1 MSTCAQLQHR
11 LQTLQTELLHVTDDQ
26 AQQKILDEIDIVSAQ
41 MQAQGC
47 LGPAE
52 RISTLTGQV
61 TLRTDDSNEQGR
73 GPFQLNNV
81 AITLAFP
88 ADQSSFYVKSLLH
101 INIPGSDATIDI
113 TRDDNG
119 TYSSSGDM
127 AISITLHF
135 DPHSALAGS
144 SDGTFGMT
152 TGQASATVSFQP
164 TGVPI
169 DGMGNVTL
177 VGTTQFTG
185 GHWDGN
191 HGQLVIAGQLSP
203 WPPL

>member
-1 MSTCAQLQHR
+1 MSTCAELQHK

-26 AQQKILDEIDIVSAQ
+26 AQQKIYDEIDVVSAQ

-47 LGPAE
+47 LGPSE

-73 GPFQLNNV
+73 GPFQLNNI

-88 ADQSSFYVKSLLH
+88 ANQSSFYVKSLFS
-101 INIPGSDATIDI
+101 INVPNSDATIDI
-113 TRDDNG
+113 TKDDNG
-119 TYSSSGDM
+119 RYSSSDM
-127 AISITLHF
+127 AIDITLHI

-152 TGQASATVSFQP
+152 TGQASSSGPFQP

-169 DGMGNVTL
+169 DGAGNVTL

-191 HGQLVIAGQLSP
+191 HGQLMVAGQLSP
-203 WPPL
+203 WPPS